1 MADLSK
7 YYAANALQRFRDRY
21 GIPKNGPSRWKKV
34 SEFTQYLEDRRRE
47 RGEEPRAND
56 ILTPGQRLYYHPYER
71 YATADKGVPL
81 WYSAS
86 TQRYTTQDTGIPGVF
101 QGVHTVD
108 IDDAPGIPVYQRAPM
123 TRVDYSKVGDP
134 LFYHRDDKGHWYD
147 TDPQNGSPLFSSD
160 PNAQAG
166 GLEGFSL
173 QGNAPAIYHPPA
185 STQTPNLFGM
195 LQEYHPG
202 QEIIHPN
209 PNPTSLVVKDQHGN
223 DIILPVGAAANDL
236 AGKLGKGIDDPTSG
250 VTRGLM
256 SQAGARTGLSDLF
269 KAAGSAVSG
278 VFNSARQYLVRGA
291 TTRYT
296 DTSHTQTTQP
306 QPKFADLS
314 KADQQRAVAVE
325 ILRRTTKAGNP
336 LEAAGNLLEAA
347 NLPDGTG
354 RRYTDTSHTR
364 TTTVQ
369 KIDDLYPADPQRS
382 VGEAVGDMALALGN
396 WWENQRDQTNLIPV
410 YKGTL
415 IEVGDDKFQASLDRG
430 DVEWQTWDEYMTN
443 KTQLSFSM
451 TQDYFQ
457 SFTDDPRPDTII
469 EAEKLGWKKPEPKDA
484 KVKDVFGRTLTPSL
498 ANHEGA
504 TAYASYVENSAAAF
518 IANQYKLK
526 DAQAW
531 KAQARGDY
539 ADGQRLRVEAIQF
552 KRMSGQTGLQDPY
565 FAYSWIE
572 NQEGEKKFIETI
584 AAMEM
589 QLGRPLDDLEVWRAR
604 DQFVNPYTEFAGD
617 AVFDWTNIAGG
628 FLEQPVRKLLKPLGS
643 IATQAI
649 KQANV
654 PVVTPLVR
662 YFGER
667 SVRSSAGRF
676 AHGANEVFMGI
687 AHSVGGEGSDGF
699 IKRLDEVGKAVAG
712 GLPAEGDVVK
722 LLNLPAEFAGRQ
734 ERILLGLG
742 NAFSSNPQL
751 AGKGLNSI
759 DWAALGEEAQKE
771 VRMRA
776 YDEAKKRLADSGLVD
791 EVLEKAAGKA
801 ADLVANDPTNLV
813 PVMASKFRSGY
824 LQAFAVKPGKFQQGV
839 DKAMDFW
846 MAAVL
851 SSRPAWMF
859 RNWADNTFRYM
870 VFGSNPFD
878 GLDLVVGRVGRVP
891 EIAKKLNQQGVNPT
905 ELTETFARNTLEQGG
920 ETVAQRLN
928 LGWRPNGFWDFF
940 SYAGKRAADKRELS
954 SKWQEFLLDPSF
966 KGGMKQMG
974 SFFLTAGDTITGGIT
989 DWNSAVEYAF
999 KIRMFDQ
1006 QFQTNM
1012 ARLSTYGKKRVLQQM
1027 KAAGASERVQ
1037 GVMGKV
1043 WDQYYTDPESLRR
1056 MVADLRVGN
1065 TSTFQ
1070 VISQLV
1076 PDNLDEMLSM
1086 LEPSAR
1092 AEFTR
1097 TIVENMKVVMETA
1110 RLNGQKFDSD
1120 RFFDELITEFNKQKP
1135 ELLNQIDTRD
1145 AADANLN
1152 GKAVAGEVDMTPSNG
1167 AVPQAAEASAFTEV
1181 RKSVPEAVASL
1192 KNARDPKAV
1201 ASATRDAVGR
1211 RWNVVEASNG
1221 SKPYIVTVE
1230 NGKVTL
1236 AISPSV
1242 AKMQVKEARA
1252 AMREAVAEAV
1262 AKEKG
1267 FDSADVR
1274 KFLDNPAA
1282 LKADKPEAFQQLSDF
1297 FDEEAD
1303 LRKTLAGL
1311 QGKKQLD
1318 YHQHAAYP
1326 DEDVKIIMEEGGVK
1340 KEVTQGYKNPEVN
1353 IQGKKY
1359 QTAAAKIND
1368 AVAAAPGTPK
1378 SIYLSTTYQ
1387 QVDLVKSRLRQWAL
1401 NVYPGP
1407 LNVSKEMRAPLWDLW
1422 EDMLY
1427 KIYDGGERVFR
1438 QMVDSTADMTDEMI
1452 GQMPQQS
1459 LSQIL
1464 GQFGYTF
1471 QFKKDGSLRRI
1482 IYHPNDPKLKYHPPT
1497 QVYSMNQF
1505 LQTMFGKKM
1514 ANGPDMQRLIMQE
1527 GYTRQMA
1534 QGFFPEVSEVTSEVV
1549 EQVVKQ
1555 IDDEVVE
1562 MTTDFR
1568 GTVKKTLGIE
1578 LDESGTKKLVNRR
1591 TDTKLRAVI
1600 DKVQRNEG
1608 LTAEEAKI
1616 LLEGGYVQSTG
1627 LPNKVYWSA
1636 VVEGKDKE
1644 LPYKIALDLDF
1655 LKWFND
1661 TGGHPLG
1668 DELLKAFAESL
1679 EKSSG
1684 KGNAFHLSGDE
1695 FLAMFPDQASAE
1707 RAMKELEQEFGSR
1720 TFVFKEFKDG
1730 QETGNAVNATGI
1742 TFGWGGGDTAKSADD
1757 VLIARKQSA
1766 KLTRGKEP
1774 GGVARTPRSN
1784 GVEPQ
1789 RVEGGAGQTGREYVD
1804 LSETE
1809 KAQIETLRSTPLTA
1823 PTAGRKLPKAV
1834 KEKVES
1840 ELGIKLTPDGTKQVI
1855 TEARPERM
1863 GVTGG
1868 GALEQG
1874 PIEPVWGEFNGH
1886 PVLQLNENSANT
1898 NSIIHLRQDQK
1909 TGNYYLEPLGGKW
1922 GYSSKAIEGFTT
1934 EAEARAAA
1942 EKLLRET
1949 YPSVYHLLDETG
1961 QKVGAYSDLDIA
1973 KRQLRDQDKILYP
1986 EGFPLSTGII
1996 ERSHDDSNTFAY
2008 RGFNAGQMDDILATG
2023 KVQSNNELNLSD
2035 HMGTTRWGLSP
2046 STAYSYAEDFAPT
2059 AYRPT
2064 MERPGYVLETRL
2076 GPDFQI
2082 DRKLGE
2088 YYTKDGIPADRI
2100 NRITKIT
2107 PNPAY
2112 FERTADEW
2120 TGLYYQGQVIPE
2132 KYLYEDVTAEYL
2144 GKLGITPKE
2153 IPAPPKEITHQVD
2166 LTPAEQ
2172 AKVVEQLQRQQAIYS
2187 ARTRLY
2193 QPVNKIKDPA
2203 SRELV
2208 QNEAQEMMLDVFA
2221 LDGFEGKPL
2230 SASEFKE
2237 QLKQYSWATKLV
2249 DKLPDDNPRRGL
2261 VEALMQVVS
2270 GEGAGDELADG
2281 LRKLTA
2287 YNLENGVV
2295 RQGENVRLA
2304 HPHIRGQM
2312 LHEDI
2317 EDLTKQWR
2325 DGLKRDPQAELTA
2338 MRDSREN
2345 AQALW
2350 DAYIQQPWVN
2360 NKSISQAWGQFARD
2374 PQLLAA
2380 HLRDTLANL
2389 PEGVSDE
2396 TIEGLQ
2402 MFLWQVQNYN
2412 SISNNVAEKL
2422 GLLRSAR
2429 DAGSTYIPLS
2439 KTVTQL
2445 PDNFASFFARTG
2457 EGAAQ
2462 LSGFEETMKTW
2473 KGHAKAAA
2481 DLPEV
2486 NLGAEEVSQLADMAD
2501 DAARLKQN
2509 LVNLAAYGEEPRL
2522 YDQITDT
2529 LGIEVNKKFT
2539 KKRVDGKWVEL
2550 DQKEK
2555 DAIQRLQ
2562 NNLAEQAEIAKAAGG
2577 ISEGALEKTNRYMI
2591 DYGSTTRMDEWAKK
2605 AIPFWTFSSRSF
2617 PFWLETLGTHPAI
2630 LAHYQKYIALNRRVQ
2645 VQGGIQT
2652 TRGDQLPSLEGY
2664 VPIPGTD
2671 LWFNPTAAFS
2681 FRYIIPNF
2689 RTYQDEYEDQP
2700 VMAQVMTYLY
2710 ENSNALGVGLAPYL
2724 TIPAQSMGW
2733 LEGKPTNAIIPQA
2746 NLLPPWWVNSMRQFM
2761 AYAGGPEAVKIFNS
2775 GFGADAPWQDFMVER
2790 RLLANALK
2798 RMQADPT
2805 RAKAIAAEIRNALDN
2820 REQTDLWNETYNEIK
2835 NYDYGSSMLGY
2846 FSGIYA
2852 KDFTDAEV
2860 DFLRMRDEVYA
2871 LRGQVN
2877 DTIGAELFDREGSAI
2892 TRYDQ
2897 YTDRLYQTPEG
2908 YTANVY
2914 NMMRY
2919 VTTDD
2924 GKTPDPSERRDLISK
2939 SLDQD
2944 ANVQAYYQAMTE
2956 ASNRYQAELATLP
2969 IGADSELR
2977 SAAYLKFLAE
2987 REAIKENFPG
2997 LLPSWTIGYKP
3008 QEMVFEN
3015 FEDEFWKAVNA
3026 TKPRRDANE
3035 DYEDWQLR
3043 VAQWQADIPT
3053 IMAGKADLWLPILA
3067 KELKLEP
3074 EELARQTQIEL
3085 PGGRSLDI
3093 PALTQEMLTRATVEG
3108 YTEWKK
3114 RKDSALD
3121 ALDAAWTGMYYDKYW
3136 EYLKG
3141 KAGYDRDKAER
3152 DFLDQRPKP
3161 TTEELIAWVSQ
3172 EYPGRWTPNQ
3182 LKQWIEG
3189 RKMETVESRLEPK
3202 DENEQMAQEVWDILA
3217 WAGPNK
3223 KKLQA
3228 EFEELG
3234 GYWSSINMWWD
3245 SGGQVEAWKDPED
3258 FKKVYDL
3265 LKQAARK
3272 LNLTDPDSATLQEW
3286 TQAQTL
3292 DKQLKSLYAKELGED
3307 YLEVMAE
3314 YWNADT
3320 RTRRQLRKQYPIID
3334 RYYVMRDAWIAQN
3347 PLWAKYY
3354 TEQEA
3359 EKKAGGGGSGGY
3371 GGGSYRRYGGGGGGG
3386 WVDYPE
3392 SAYTIGLGGR
3402 STLNV
3407 DMLPGSLGKGQVS
3420 RGVRISKSVAQ
3431 LLGEAATQQ
3440 IEAGEVDAE
3449 AMEYIRKM
3457 AKRHPEHKATWNE
3470 IMGKIEDS

>member
-101 QGVHTVD
+101 QDRSTID
-108 IDDAPGIPVYQRAPM
+108 IDDAPGITVFPTSP
-123 TRVDYSKVGDP
+123 RVQASQSKVGDQ
-134 LFYHRDDKGHWYD
+134 LFYHSDGKSHWYD
-147 TDPQNGSPLFSSD
+147 TNPAAGQPLYSTFGKD
-160 PNAQAG
+160 GQKI
-166 GLEGFSL
+166 LSL
-173 QGNAPAIYHPPA
+173 QGDQPAYYGPQA
-185 STQTPNLFGM
+185 SSENPFDNLSGT
-195 LQEYHPG
+195 LQEYRPG
-202 QEIIHPN
+202 NEIIHPN
-209 PNPTSLVVKDQHGN
+209 SNPTSLVTKDAYGN

-236 AGKLGKGIDDPTSG
+236 AGKLGYGIDAPTSG
-250 VTRGLM
+250 AARGLM

-269 KAAGSAVSG
+269 KAAGTAVSG
-278 VFNSARQYLVRGA
+278 VFNSARQYLGRSA
-291 TTRYT
+291 DARYT
-296 DTSHTQTTQP
+296 DTSHTQTPAP
-306 QPKFADLS
+306 QPKFADLP

-325 ILRRTTKAGNP
+325 VIRRTAKAGSIP
-336 LEAAGNLLEAA
+336 
-347 NLPDGTG
+347 
-354 RRYTDTSHTR
+354 
-364 TTTVQ
+364 
-369 KIDDLYPADPQRS
+369 
-382 VGEAVGDMALALGN
+382 EAVGN

-410 YKGTL
+410 NRGTL
-415 IEVGDDKFQASLDRG
+415 EEVGDDKFQATLDRG
-430 DVEWQTWDEYMTN
+430 DVEWMTWDEYMTK
-443 KTQLSFSM
+443 KTELSF
-451 TQDYFQ
+451 TQTRDYFQ
-457 SFTDDPRPDTII
+457 EFARDPRPDTII
-469 EAEKLGWKKPEPKDA
+469 EAEKLGWTKPSVKDA

-504 TAYASYVENSAAAF
+504 TAYASFVENSAAAF
-518 IANQYKLK
+518 MANQYKLK

-572 NQEGEKKFIETI
+572 NKAGEKKFIETV

-589 QLGRPLDDLEVWRAR
+589 HLGRELSDLEVWRAR
-604 DQFVNPYTEFAGD
+604 DNFVNPYTEFAGD

-643 IATQAI
+643 LAAQTI

-667 SVRSSAGRF
+667 SVRSAAGRF
-676 AHGANEVFMGI
+676 GHGSFEVFMGV
-687 AHSVGGEGSDGF
+687 AHSVGGDGSEGF

-722 LLNLPAEFAGRQ
+722 LLNLPAEFGGRQ

-742 NAFSSNPQL
+742 NAFSSNPEL
-751 AGKGLNSI
+751 AGKGLRSV
-759 DWAALGEEAQKE
+759 DWGELGESAYKE
-771 VRMRA
+771 VWQKARDA
-776 YDEAKKRLADSGLVD
+776 AEKQGVKLGKVDEDLIKFASDEADK
-791 EVLEKAAGKA
+791 
-801 ADLVANDPTNLV
+801 VANVPSNLV
-813 PVMASKFRSGY
+813 PVMSTKFREGY
-824 LQAFAVKPGKFQQGV
+824 LQAFGAKPLGGIVGAAQEFGA
-839 DKAMDFW
+839 KAMNLW
-846 MAAVL
+846 TAAVL

-859 RNWADNTFRYM
+859 RNWADNMFRYM
-870 VFGSNPFD
+870 VFGGSNPFEN
-878 GLDLVVGRVGRVP
+878 LDLLVGRLGNMP
-891 EIAKKLNQQGVNPT
+891 EIMTRLDRMGVNPT
-905 ELTETFARNTLEQGG
+905 ELTETFARSTLDQGG
-920 ETVAQRLN
+920 ETVAQRVRM
-928 LGWRPNGFWDFF
+928 GWRPKTFVEYF
-940 SYAGKRAADKRELS
+940 SQANKQAWQTADVKVGDEMISRTA
-954 SKWQEFLLDPSF
+954 KWAEVNLDPSI
-966 KGGMKQMG
+966 KGRLFQ
-974 SFFLTAGDTITGGIT
+974 SWLTTKSTWNTITGGIT
-989 DWNSAVEYAF
+989 DWNAAVETAF

-1012 ARLSTYGKKRVLQQM
+1012 TRLSAYGKKRILQQM

-1097 TIVENMKVVMETA
+1097 TVVENMKVVMETA

-1120 RFFDELITEFNKQKP
+1120 AFFDELITEFNKQKP

-1145 AADANLN
+1145 APDPHLN

-1167 AVPQAAEASAFTEV
+1167 AVPKAAEASAFTEV
-1181 RKSVPEAVASL
+1181 KKSVPEAVSAL
-1192 KNARDPKAV
+1192 KNARDPKAI
-1201 ASATRDAVGR
+1201 ASNVRDAVGR
-1211 RWNVVEASNG
+1211 RWNVVEAPKG
-1221 SKPYIVTVE
+1221 SKPYIVTAE

-1236 AISPSV
+1236 AISPDV
-1242 AKMQVKEARA
+1242 AKMKGKEARA
-1252 AMREAVAEAV
+1252 ALREAVAEAV

-1267 FDSADVR
+1267 FDAADVR

-1282 LKADKPEAFQQLSDF
+1282 LKSEKPDAFNQLSDF
-1297 FDEEAD
+1297 FDDEPD

-1311 QGKKQLD
+1311 QGKERLD
-1318 YHQHAAYP
+1318 YHSHANYP
-1326 DEDVKIIMEEGGVK
+1326 DDDVKIVIEEGGVK
-1340 KEVTQGYKNPEVN
+1340 KEIKQGYKNPEVN
-1353 IQGKKY
+1353 IKGKKY
-1359 QTAAAKIND
+1359 EVASAKLND
-1368 AVAAAPGTPK
+1368 VIAEAPGSPK
-1378 SIYLSTTYQ
+1378 SIYLFTAYQ
-1387 QVDLVKSRLRQWAL
+1387 QVDLVKSRLRKWAL

-1407 LNVSKEMRAPLWDLW
+1407 KAVSKSLSGPLWDMW

-1438 QMVDSTADMTDEMI
+1438 QLVDSTADMTDEMI
-1452 GQMPQQS
+1452 EQMPQQS

-1505 LQTMFGKKM
+1505 LQTMFGSKA
-1514 ANGPDMQRLIMQE
+1514 ANGPDMQRLIMQDA
-1527 GYTRQMA
+1527 YTRQMA
-1534 QGFFPEVSEVTSEVV
+1534 QGFFPEVSEVTSEIV

-1555 IDDEVVE
+1555 IDDEVIE
-1562 MTTDFR
+1562 MTADFR

-1707 RAMKELEQEFGSR
+1707 KAMAELEQEFGSR

-1757 VLIARKQSA
+1757 VLIARKQSQ

-1789 RVEGGAGQTGREYVD
+1789 RVEGGAGQAGREYVD

-1809 KAQIETLRSTPLTA
+1809 KAQIETLRSTPVTT

-1834 KEKVES
+1834 KEKVEQ
-1840 ELGIKLTPDGTKQVI
+1840 EMGIKLTPDGTKKIEVVETTLI
-1855 TEARPERM
+1855 DPDDPGNFEVRRTE
-1863 GVTGG
+1863 V
-1868 GALEQG
+1868 
-1874 PIEPVWGEFNGH
+1874 
-1886 PVLQLNENSANT
+1886 
-1898 NSIIHLRQDQK
+1898 
-1909 TGNYYLEPLGGKW
+1909 
-1922 GYSSKAIEGFTT
+1922 EG
-1934 EAEARAAA
+1934 
-1942 EKLLRET
+1942 
-1949 YPSVYHLLDETG
+1949 
-1961 QKVGAYSDLDIA
+1961 
-1973 KRQLRDQDKILYP
+1973 
-1986 EGFPLSTGII
+1986 
-1996 ERSHDDSNTFAY
+1996 
-2008 RGFNAGQMDDILATG
+2008 
-2023 KVQSNNELNLSD
+2023 
-2035 HMGTTRWGLSP
+2035 
-2046 STAYSYAEDFAPT
+2046 
-2059 AYRPT
+2059 
-2064 MERPGYVLETRL
+2064 
-2076 GPDFQI
+2076 
-2082 DRKLGE
+2082 
-2088 YYTKDGIPADRI
+2088 
-2100 NRITKIT
+2100 
-2107 PNPAY
+2107 
-2112 FERTADEW
+2112 
-2120 TGLYYQGQVIPE
+2120 
-2132 KYLYEDVTAEYL
+2132 
-2144 GKLGITPKE
+2144 
-2153 IPAPPKEITHQVD
+2153 D
-2166 LTPAEQ
+2166 LTPAET
-2172 AKVVEQLQRQQAIYS
+2172 AKVAEQLQRQQAIYS

-2221 LDGFEGKPL
+2221 IDGFEGKPL
-2230 SASEFKE
+2230 SAAEFKE

-2249 DKLPDDNPRRGL
+2249 DKLPDDNPRRAL
-2261 VEALMQVVS
+2261 VEALMKVVS
-2270 GEGAGDELADG
+2270 GEGVGDELADG

-2287 YNLENGVV
+2287 YNLENGVA
-2295 RQGENVRLA
+2295 RQSENVRLA
-2304 HPHIRGQM
+2304 HPHIRSQM

-2317 EDLTKQWR
+2317 EDLTKQWT

-2360 NKSISQAWGQFARD
+2360 NKSIQQAWGQFARD

-2402 MFLWQVQNYN
+2402 MFIWQVQNYQ
-2412 SISNNVAEKL
+2412 SLRNNVSEKL

-2429 DAGSTYIPLS
+2429 DAGATYIPLS

-2457 EGAAQ
+2457 EGAEQ

-2473 KGHAKAAA
+2473 KGHAKSAA

-2486 NLGAEEVSQLADMAD
+2486 NLGAEEVNQLADMAD

-2529 LGIEVNKKFT
+2529 LGIEVNKKLT

-2555 DAIQRLQ
+2555 DAITRLQ

-2577 ISEGALEKTNRYMI
+2577 VNEGALEKTNRYMI

-2630 LAHYQKYIALNRRVQ
+2630 LAHYQKYIALNRRIQ

-2671 LWFNPTAAFS
+2671 LWWNPTAAFS

-2790 RLLANALK
+2790 RMLANALA
-2798 RMQADPT
+2798 RMKADPT

-2846 FSGIYA
+2846 FTGIYA

-2877 DTIGAELFDREGSAI
+2877 DTIGAELFDREGSAT

-2924 GKTPDPSERRDLISK
+2924 GKTPNPEERRDLISK

-2977 SAAYLKFLAE
+2977 SAAYMKFMAE
-2987 REAIKENFPG
+2987 REAIKEDFPG

-3053 IMAGKADLWLPILA
+3053 IMAGKADLWMPILA

-3121 ALDAAWTGMYYDKYW
+3121 ALDAGWTDMYYDKYW

-3141 KAGYDRDKAER
+3141 KSGYDRDFAER
-3152 DFLDQRPKP
+3152 EFLEKRPKP

-3172 EYPGRWTPNQ
+3172 EYPGRWTPAQ
-3182 LKQWIEG
+3182 LKTWIEG

-3292 DKQLKSLYAKELGED
+3292 DKQLKSLYTKELGED
-3307 YLEVMAE
+3307 YLDVMGE

-3334 RYYVMRDAWIAQN
+3334 RYYDMRDAWIEQN

-3371 GGGSYRRYGGGGGGG
+3371 GGGYRRYGGGGGGG

-3392 SAYTIGLGGR
+3392 SAYTVGLGGR

-3431 LLGEAATQQ
+3431 LLGEAAVEQ
-3440 IEAGEVDAE
+3440 IEKGIPDQELHDYVK
-3449 AMEYIRKM
+3449 RV
-3457 AKRHPEHKATWNE
+3457 AKRHPEHQATWDKLME
-3470 IMGKIEDS
+3470 HLEDS